1 MKPKLGRTVWCI
13 YEWSLEAQKVYA
25 LGEQSFIT
33 DNYCKNTIK
42 DSQEYEY
49 DLYGYRWFT
58 SLAKA
63 KKQIMQEYRDM
74 YPFDYNAKLIQRG
87 DDYYEI
93 G

>member
-1 MKPKLGRTVWCI
+1 MKPRLGRTVWCI

-25 LGEQSFIT
+25 LGKKSFIT
-33 DNYCKNTIK
+33 DNYCKGTVAGT
-42 DSQEYEY
+42 QEWQYDEY
-49 DLYGYRWFT
+49 GITWFT